1 MMSVLFYFL
10 FLLLIAVGYS
20 HVNYQIEQDSSAL
33 VFGEKKNH
41 LPLSFFGSS
50 R

>member
-1 MMSVLFYFL
+1 MSVLFYFL

-33 VFGEKKNH
+33 VFGEKKKS
-41 LPLSFFGSS
+41 LAVIILW
-50 R
+50 